1 MTDYIF
7 EIQCYEKGNLLKE
20 FAEYCGY
27 HLGLYHYYND
37 HAVVDFL
44 TDEEF
49 NKIIQQP
56 IVLEIYAFTVQPY
69 PLNDNFKNKKI
80 CMEIKEKWRKFASSK
95 FPNYQEDMEEFYR
108 GRTSNT
114 L

>member
-27 HLGLYHYYND
+27 KLGFYYYYDN
-37 HAVVDFL
+37 HAVVDFIKP
-44 TDEEF
+44 EES
-49 NKIIQQP
+49 NLLIQQP
-56 IVLEIYAFTVQPY
+56 IQFEIYAFYVKLSPTTHNNSKTRLACHQVKGNWISF
-69 PLNDNFKNKKI
+69 LS
-80 CMEIKEKWRKFASSK
+80 RK
-95 FPNYQEDMEEFYR
+95 FPNYKKDLENWVHRDRFC
-108 GRTSNT
+108 

>member
-20 FAEYCGY
+20 FAEFCGY
-27 HLGLYHYYND
+27 HLGLYHFYND

-56 IVLEIYAFTVQPY
+56 ISFELYSFIVKPSMTNKDLHNKATTKLIKDNWRAF
-69 PLNDNFKNKKI
+69 LSA
-80 CMEIKEKWRKFASSK
+80 R
-95 FPNYQEDMEEFYR
+95 FPNYKEDLESWLHGNYV
-108 GRTSNT
+108 

>member
-7 EIQCYEKGNLLKE
+7 EIQCCEKGNLLKE

-49 NKIIQQP
+49 NKI
-56 IVLEIYAFTVQPY
+56 
-69 PLNDNFKNKKI
+69 
-80 CMEIKEKWRKFASSK
+80 M
-95 FPNYQEDMEEFYR
+95 
-108 GRTSNT
+108 
-114 L
+114 